1 MISPDFKDDLRVIL
15 QDARDTLLWK
25 LEGLSEYDIRR
36 PMTPTGTN
44 LLGLVKH
51 LAGAEAFYFGTV
63 FGRPVDGPGLW
74 IAGDAEPNADLW
86 ATPDETRE
94 QIVGD
99 YRRICAHSD
108 ATIEALPLD
117 AVGRMPGEGGHELTL
132 HRTLVHM
139 TYETSRHAGHADVV
153 RELIDGTVGQ
163 RAGGTNMAPGEASWW
178 AEHRSRVERAAKEAD
193 GYNSGTDSA
202 PSGARGTAR
211 PAPTDPQ

>member
-1 MISPDFKDDLRVIL
+1 MTSPDFKADLRVFL
-15 QDARDTLLWK
+15 QDSREALLWK
-25 LEGLSEYDIRR
+25 LERLSEYDIRR

-63 FGRPVDGPGLW
+63 FGRPVEGPELW

-99 YRRICAHSD
+99 YRRIWAHSD

-117 AVGRMPGEGGHELTL
+117 AIGRIPGAGGNELTL

-163 RAGGTNMAPGEASWW
+163 RAGGTNMAPGNASWW
-178 AEHRSRVERAAKEAD
+178 AQHRDRVEQAAKEAERL
-193 GYNSGTDSA
+193 NSVANSA

-211 PAPTDPQ
+211 PATTDPQ

>member
-1 MISPDFKDDLRVIL
+1 MIESNAKADLLRYL
-15 QDARDTLLWK
+15 QAARDALLWK
-25 LEGLSEYDIRR
+25 LDGLSEYDIRR

-63 FGRPVDGPGLW
+63 FGRPVDAPELW

-99 YRRICAHSD
+99 YRRVCAHSD

-117 AVGRMPGEGGHELTL
+117 TVGRIPGERGNDITL

-139 TYETSRHAGHADVV
+139 IYETSRHAGHADVV
-153 RELIDGTVGQ
+153 RELIDGAVGQ
-163 RAGGTNMAPGEASWW
+163 RVGGTNMAPGDASWW
-178 AEHRSRVERAAKEAD
+178 AEHRDRVQSAAEEA
-193 GYNSGTDSA
+193 
-202 PSGARGTAR
+202 ARQR
-211 PAPTDPQ
+211 APTT

>member
-1 MISPDFKDDLRVIL
+1 MIAPDFKADLRVFL

-63 FGRPVDGPGLW
+63 FGRPVDGPALW

-94 QIVGD
+94 RIVGD
-99 YRRICAHSD
+99 YRRVCAHSD

-117 AVGRMPGEGGHELTL
+117 AIGRIPGERVTELTL

-139 TYETSRHAGHADVV
+139 TYETSRHAGHADIV
-153 RELIDGTVGQ
+153 RELVDGSVGQ
-163 RAGGTNMAPGEASWW
+163 RAGGTNMAPGDAAWW
-178 AEHRSRVERAAKEAD
+178 AGHRDRVERAAREAER
-193 GYNSGTDSA
+193 TL
-202 PSGARGTAR
+202 
-211 PAPTDPQ
+211 

>member
-1 MISPDFKDDLRVIL
+1 MISPDFKADLRVIL

-51 LAGAEAFYFGTV
+51 LAGAEGFYFGTV
-63 FGRPVDGPGLW
+63 FGRPVSAPELW

-94 QIVGD
+94 RIVGG
-99 YRRICAHSD
+99 YRRVCAHSD

-117 AVGRMPGEGGHELTL
+117 AVGRIPGERGNDITL

-139 TYETSRHAGHADVV
+139 IYETSRHAGHADVV
-153 RELIDGTVGQ
+153 RELVDGAVGQ
-163 RAGGTNMAPGEASWW
+163 RVGGDNMAPGDASWW
-178 AEHRSRVERAAKEAD
+178 VEHRERVECAAKEAA
-193 GYNSGTDSA
+193 GQ
-202 PSGARGTAR
+202 R
-211 PAPTDPQ
+211 P

>member
-1 MISPDFKDDLRVIL
+1 MIPPDFKADLRVFL
-15 QDARDTLLWK
+15 QDSRDALLWK
-25 LEGLSEYDIRR
+25 LDGLSEYDIRR

-63 FGRPVDGPGLW
+63 FGRPVDGPALW

-99 YRRICAHSD
+99 YRRICTHSD
-108 ATIEALPLD
+108 ATIEVLPLD
-117 AVGRMPGEGGHELTL
+117 AVGRMPGDGGAELTL

-153 RELIDGTVGQ
+153 RELIDGAVGQ
-163 RAGGTNMAPGEASWW
+163 RAGGTNMAPGDASWW
-178 AEHRSRVERAAKEAD
+178 AEHRSRVEQAAALK
-193 GYNSGTDSA
+193 G
-202 PSGARGTAR
+202 RGELRDQPPPPRSERTA
-211 PAPTDPQ
+211 